1 MELLRE
7 LMRLQ
12 DECGWL
18 DDDTLR
24 RLSRERNVPLYQL
37 EGLVSF
43 YPSFR
48 RSPPPKYS
56 VHVCRDVS
64 CAMRGCGSLTDELQS
79 ACAGRDDVE
88 IHETSCLGRCD
99 SAPAVAVNEVPLTTA
114 EGSASQLT
122 AVRQILDGD
131 AALPENKPA
140 SEPRR
145 WKVDPYRTADERYG
159 TLERLLSGGD
169 RADAAEQRATVA
181 PRSARQ
187 APDRQSNSVQ
197 SLGDLCV
204 EQLSA
209 AGLRGMGGAGFPTGR
224 KWELVRGEASD
235 TKYVICNA
243 DESEPGTFKDRVI
256 LEELPHL
263 VIEGMVLAGLT
274 IGAETGIVY
283 LRHEY
288 ARERK
293 ALEVALDDAR
303 QRGILGDNAAGS
315 GRRFEI
321 EIFVSPG
328 GYILGEE
335 TALLEAL
342 EDKRGEPRNKPP
354 YPGQHGLWGKP
365 TLINNVETYALA
377 TSIVHHGAD
386 WWRAQGANRDG
397 TQYAGLKFVSVSG
410 NVNQPGVYEIPVGTT
425 VAEVIELAGSLP
437 EGRTLQAFLPGG
449 ASTSFLPADKA
460 DTPLDFDAMKAA
472 GSALGTGAVIVID
485 DSNDLF
491 ELATNIVRFFRNE
504 SCGKCVPCRM
514 GSEKAVRILE
524 GVAAGARANTELD
537 QLPVL
542 GETLEQTSICGLG
555 QVALNPI
562 LSLMKN
568 MPSAL
573 PTAE

>member
-12 DECGWL
+12 DERGWL

-24 RLSRERNVPLYQL
+24 RLSRERNVPLYRL

-64 CAMRGCGSLTDELQS
+64 CAMRGCQSLTAALQS
-79 ACAGRDDVE
+79 ACAGRDGVE

-99 SAPAVAVNEVPLTTA
+99 SAPAVAVNEVPLT
-114 EGSASQLT
+114 SAIDAKSQQQ
-122 AVRQILDGD
+122 AVLQIIDGNVS
-131 AALPENKPA
+131 LPENAPT

-145 WKVDPYRTADERYG
+145 WKVDPYATSDERYG
-159 TLERLLSGGD
+159 TLARLLAGD
-169 RADAAEQRATVA
+169 AY
-181 PRSARQ
+181 P
-187 APDRQSNSVQ
+187 
-197 SLGDLCV
+197 GDVCV
-204 EQLSA
+204 EHLSA

-224 KWELVRGEASD
+224 KWELVRGETSD
-235 TKYVICNA
+235 AKYVICNA

-274 IGAETGIVY
+274 IGVETGIVY

-288 ARERK
+288 VRERK
-293 ALEVALDDAR
+293 ALEAALDDAR

-315 GRRFEI
+315 GQRFDI

-377 TSIVHHGAD
+377 TSIVHHGSD
-386 WWRAQGANRDG
+386 WWRSQGANRDG
-397 TQYAGLKFVSVSG
+397 KQYSGLKFVSVSG
-410 NVNQPGVYEIPVGTT
+410 NVSQPGVYEIPVGTT
-425 VAEVIELAGSLP
+425 VAEVIELAGGLP

-524 GVAAGARANTELD
+524 GVAAGDRANTELD
-537 QLPVL
+537 LLPVL

-568 MPSAL
+568 MPDAIRC
-573 PTAE
+573 